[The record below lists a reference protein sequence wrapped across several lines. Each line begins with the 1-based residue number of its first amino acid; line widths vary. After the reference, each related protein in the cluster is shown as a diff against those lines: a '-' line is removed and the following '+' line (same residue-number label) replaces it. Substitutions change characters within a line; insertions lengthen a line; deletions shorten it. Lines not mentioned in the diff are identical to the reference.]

1 MIPLRYDLT
10 RWVIAALSLLL
21 VILFAVL
28 RPTGGALVFSV
39 LVLLISAGA
48 FVSPPGFY
56 GWLLR
61 PTCPFC
67 RGRVEYVV
75 EQGRV
80 NPYHETLVA
89 RCSDCG
95 KEKIEFNFDPT

>member
-10 RWVIAALSLLL
+10 RWVIAVLMLLL
-21 VILFAVL
+21 ITLVAVL
-28 RPTGGALVFSV
+28 RPIGGALVFSV

-67 RGRVEYVV
+67 RGRVEYAV
-75 EQGRV
+75 EQGSA
-80 NPYHETLVA
+80 NPYHEQLVA

-95 KEKIEFNFDPT
+95 KEKVEFSFDPT